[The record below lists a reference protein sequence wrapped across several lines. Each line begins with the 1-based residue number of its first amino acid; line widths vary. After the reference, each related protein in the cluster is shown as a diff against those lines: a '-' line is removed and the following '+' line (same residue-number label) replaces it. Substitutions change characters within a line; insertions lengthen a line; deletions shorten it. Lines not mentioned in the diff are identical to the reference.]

1 MKKNILVNLL
11 VPGQAALRKKVK
23 QLEEDLIEKERI
35 LSIISHDL
43 RGPFQN
49 IIGFSEM
56 MATENF
62 LPEDIRRYA
71 CLINGQASSAYNLLD
86 FLTDYFKA
94 KKNQVITSI
103 NLKEEVNNIIDFF
116 KPSACQKQIKISN
129 FVAREIII
137 KTDLNALR
145 AVIRNLISNALKFTP
160 SGRGIFISAIN
171 ADGLLEISV
180 TDSGN
185 GIEKKRL
192 EKIFFKLSSTP
203 GTNREKGS
211 GLGLF
216 ICREMAEEMGGK
228 ISVHSVLGKGATF
241 TLTLPSNMVE

>member
-1 MKKNILVNLL
+1 MKKNVLINLL
-11 VPGQAALRKKVK
+11 VPGQIALRKKVENL
-23 QLEEDLIEKERI
+23 QAELIEKERI

-56 MATENF
+56 MTTETF
-62 LPEDIRRYA
+62 SPEDIRRYA
-71 CLINGQASSAYNLLD
+71 CLINGQANSAYSLLNI
-86 FLTDYFKA
+86 LTDYFKA
-94 KKNQVITSI
+94 KKNRVIVAV
-103 NLKEEVNNIIDFF
+103 NLKEEVNSIMDFF

-129 FVAREIII
+129 FVPREIII
-137 KTDLNALR
+137 QVDSNALR

-171 ADGLLEISV
+171 ADGFLEVSV

-192 EKIFFKLSSTP
+192 EKIFFKISSTP
-203 GTNREKGS
+203 GTNKEKGS

-216 ICREMAEEMGGK
+216 ICREMAETMGGK
-228 ISVHSVLGKGATF
+228 ISVHSVLGKGTTF
-241 TLTLPSNMVE
+241 TLTLPSNMVI